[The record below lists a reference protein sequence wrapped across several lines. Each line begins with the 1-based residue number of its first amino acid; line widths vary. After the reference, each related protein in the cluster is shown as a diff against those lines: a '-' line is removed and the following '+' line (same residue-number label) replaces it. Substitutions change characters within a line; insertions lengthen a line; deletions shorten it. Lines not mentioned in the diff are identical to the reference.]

1 MAGSTSW
8 LEYFITLEGL
18 IKILEFVSKSAC
30 LHTKKQQSI
39 GVLMS
44 IIKSQKI
51 FCVPSLC
58 PYWDSFSS

>member
-30 LHTKKQQSI
+30 LITSN
-39 GVLMS
+39 VLYVT
-44 IIKSQKI
+44 IYWCIDVHYQI
-51 FCVPSLC
+51 FCVPSLY

>member
-30 LHTKKQQSI
+30 LHATIYWCIDVHYQISKN
-39 GVLMS
+39 
-44 IIKSQKI
+44 
-51 FCVPSLC
+51 FLC
-58 PYWDSFSS
+58 S